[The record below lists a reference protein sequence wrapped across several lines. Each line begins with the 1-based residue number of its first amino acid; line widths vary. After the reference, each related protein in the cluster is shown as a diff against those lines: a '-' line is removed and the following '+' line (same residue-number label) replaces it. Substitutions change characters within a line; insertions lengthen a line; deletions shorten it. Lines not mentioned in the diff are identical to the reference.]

1 MEQQDISLSYGIHRS
16 PSIGNEGE
24 LSECVNLIPKN
35 GELVNIQPPKELGI
49 TLPEGSILMYV
60 HRTKDLLHYIFFQ
73 TNVLRYADTHGT
85 THLIGAN
92 QYDKIPKAITSIGNT
107 LIVISE
113 DPIRYLLWDREF
125 YKELGD
131 KPPFPILSFGLVG
144 SLDKTEQL
152 SVSVD
157 PPYDGAFTEDQLS
170 TISNSVMGYVSKFI
184 RERSVDRGM
193 FIYPFFIRYAYR
205 LYDGTSYMQS
215 APILMIPSSGVT
227 PHVPF
232 TIDVDTDDFDAKI
245 IVNFIISSVVCSI
258 NYKVSG
264 MGNQREWWKD
274 IVKSLDIFITP
285 PIYTFDYYGE
295 INGAQKISDDN
306 GFGVYS
312 IGGGYYNRHTF
323 EEALS
328 IALPGSGYTDQLVLP
343 GKAMDNKVPDNS
355 LFYKVAS
362 IAYEDLC
369 GYNGGERHSLT
380 LEDNVLESLQN
391 REQLVDADA
400 YQNLDWLIPDYSY
413 TYNQRLNIANIKRI
427 LFDGYPP
434 ESMVAYNDGSSTLSI
449 KVFIR
454 EGEKDIVV
462 QTSSSYNLGINLHYL
477 YYPNANA
484 YKMVITRNSDG
495 YQAIVTLSPHNTLN
509 GSYYFD
515 SYAPII
521 FKPGSDSTP
530 ISTDKSVNMPNKIY
544 TSEVNNPFYFPL
556 AGINTVGTGEI
567 VGIRSTTKAL
577 SQGQFGQFPLYAFS
591 SDGIWALQLSDAG
604 LYSSIQPISR
614 DICNNP
620 DSITQ
625 LDSSIVFSTE
635 RGLKLLQGSDISL
648 LSSSLEGVNIDETFF
663 NVNPDFS
670 DLFIPDTDT
679 FVETLRTCK
688 IAYDYTNS
696 LLHIYPK
703 GTRKHYVYSLDTG
716 EFSTFVGEEVKAMAQ
731 DYPSSVVQI
740 GNALYSLEKYV
751 SEDTRKGI
759 AITRALT
766 LGDPFSLKVLV
777 DLRTLGLRKD
787 ESSKI
792 KIAVF
797 VSADRKNWYRLK
809 SLRQRAFKYYRLV
822 YFSNLY
828 DLDTLSGTRVRFE
841 TRRDWRMR

>member
-60 HRTKDLLHYIFFQ
+60 HRTKDFLHYIFFQ
-73 TNVLRYADTHGT
+73 TNVLRYADTDGT

-92 QYDKIPKAITSIGNT
+92 QYDKIPKSVASIGNT
-107 LIVISE
+107 LIVIT
-113 DPIRYLLWDREF
+113 DKPIRYLLWQDGF
-125 YKELGD
+125 YKELGE

-144 SLDKTEQL
+144 HFVSSDTVTMGNPDDVDEDHPMSITQDNL
-152 SVSVD
+152 S
-157 PPYDGAFTEDQLS
+157 YINNE
-170 TISNSVMGYVSKFI
+170 VMGSASKFI
-184 RERSVDRGM
+184 REESVNKGRFM
-193 FIYPFFIRYAYR
+193 FPFFIRYAYR
-205 LYDGTSYMQS
+205 LYDGSSFMHS
-215 APILMIPSSGVT
+215 APILMIPSSDVS
-227 PHVPF
+227 PHAMF
-232 TIDVDTDDFDAKI
+232 RVDDDKEHYRYTMAAI
-245 IVNFIISSVVCSI
+245 ACSI
-258 NYKVSG
+258 DYRVSG
-264 MGNQREWWKD
+264 MGNQKYWWKD
-274 IVKSLDIFITP
+274 IVKSLDIYITAP
-285 PIYTFDYYGE
+285 QYTFDYYGE
-295 INGAQKISDDN
+295 ITGAEYIEDDL
-306 GFGVYS
+306 GFGVYK
-312 IGGGYYNRHTF
+312 IAGGYYSRRTF
-323 EEALS
+323 YEGMSQALGGT
-328 IALPGSGYTDQLVLP
+328 PTYEMQFVLP
-343 GKAMDNKVPDNS
+343 GNAVDESLPENS
-355 LFYKVAS
+355 LFYKIAS
-362 IAYEDLC
+362 FTYENLC
-369 GYNGGERHSLT
+369 AKDGGSRESLP
-380 LEDNVLESLQN
+380 LEDNVLEALQN
-391 REQLVDADA
+391 REQLVDADG
-400 YQNLDWLIPDYSY
+400 YQTLDSLIPEYAY
-413 TYNQRLNIANIKRI
+413 TYNQRLNVSNLRRI

-434 ESMVAYNDGSSTLSI
+434 ESMVSYNDGSSGISV

-454 EGEKDIVV
+454 EGDKEIVTET
-462 QTSSSYNLGINLHYL
+462 TSAISMGINMYYL

-509 GSYYFD
+509 GAYYFD

-591 SDGIWALQLSDAG
+591 SDGIWSLQLSDAG

-614 DICNNP
+614 DVCNNP

-648 LSSSLEGVNIDETFF
+648 LSSSLEGANIDETFF

-670 DLFIPDTDT
+670 DLFIPDTET

-716 EFSTFVGEEVKAMAQ
+716 EFSTFVGEVVKAMAQ

-740 GNALYSLEKYV
+740 GNVLYSLEKYV

-797 VSADRKNWYRLK
+797 VSADRKNWSRLK

>member
-1 MEQQDISLSYGIHRS
+1 
-16 PSIGNEGE
+16 
-24 LSECVNLIPKN
+24 
-35 GELVNIQPPKELGI
+35 
-49 TLPEGSILMYV
+49 
-60 HRTKDLLHYIFFQ
+60 
-73 TNVLRYADTHGT
+73 
-85 THLIGAN
+85 
-92 QYDKIPKAITSIGNT
+92 
-107 LIVISE
+107 
-113 DPIRYLLWDREF
+113 
-125 YKELGD
+125 
-131 KPPFPILSFGLVG
+131 
-144 SLDKTEQL
+144 
-152 SVSVD
+152 
-157 PPYDGAFTEDQLS
+157 
-170 TISNSVMGYVSKFI
+170 
-184 RERSVDRGM
+184 
-193 FIYPFFIRYAYR
+193 
-205 LYDGTSYMQS
+205 
-215 APILMIPSSGVT
+215 
-227 PHVPF
+227 
-232 TIDVDTDDFDAKI
+232 
-245 IVNFIISSVVCSI
+245 
-258 NYKVSG
+258 
-264 MGNQREWWKD
+264 
-274 IVKSLDIFITP
+274 
-285 PIYTFDYYGE
+285 
-295 INGAQKISDDN
+295 
-306 GFGVYS
+306 
-312 IGGGYYNRHTF
+312 
-323 EEALS
+323 
-328 IALPGSGYTDQLVLP
+328 
-343 GKAMDNKVPDNS
+343 
-355 LFYKVAS
+355 
-362 IAYEDLC
+362 
-369 GYNGGERHSLT
+369 
-380 LEDNVLESLQN
+380 
-391 REQLVDADA
+391 
-400 YQNLDWLIPDYSY
+400 
-413 TYNQRLNIANIKRI
+413 
-427 LFDGYPP
+427 
-434 ESMVAYNDGSSTLSI
+434 
-449 KVFIR
+449 
-454 EGEKDIVV
+454 
-462 QTSSSYNLGINLHYL
+462 
-477 YYPNANA
+477 
-484 YKMVITRNSDG
+484 
-495 YQAIVTLSPHNTLN
+495 
-509 GSYYFD
+509 
-515 SYAPII
+515 
-521 FKPGSDSTP
+521 
-530 ISTDKSVNMPNKIY
+530 MPNKIY

-614 DICNNP
+614 DVCSNP

-670 DLFIPDTDT
+670 DLFIPDTET

-740 GNALYSLEKYV
+740 GNVLYSLEKYV

-797 VSADRKNWYRLK
+797 VSADRKNWSRLK
-809 SLRQRAFKYYRLV
+809 SLRQRAFKYYRFV

>member
-49 TLPEGSILMYV
+49 TLPEGSILIYV
-60 HRTKDLLHYIFFQ
+60 HRTKDFLHYIFFQ
-73 TNVLRYADTHGT
+73 TNVLRYADTDGT

-92 QYDKIPKAITSIGNT
+92 QYDKIPKSVTSIGNT
-107 LIVISE
+107 LIVIT
-113 DPIRYLLWDREF
+113 DKPIRYLLWQNGF
-125 YKELGD
+125 YKELGE

-144 SLDKTEQL
+144 HFVSSDTITMGNPDDVDEDHPMSITQDNL
-152 SVSVD
+152 S
-157 PPYDGAFTEDQLS
+157 YINNE
-170 TISNSVMGYVSKFI
+170 VMGSASKFI
-184 RERSVDRGM
+184 REESVNKGRFM
-193 FIYPFFIRYAYR
+193 FPFFIRYAYR
-205 LYDGTSYMQS
+205 LYDGSTFMHS
-215 APILMIPSSGVT
+215 APILMIPSSDVS
-227 PHVPF
+227 PHAMF
-232 TIDVDTDDFDAKI
+232 RVDDDKEHYRYTMAAI
-245 IVNFIISSVVCSI
+245 ACSI
-258 NYKVSG
+258 DYRVSG
-264 MGNQREWWKD
+264 MGNQKSWWED
-274 IVKSLDIFITP
+274 IVKSLDIYITAP
-285 PIYTFDYYGE
+285 QYTFDYYGE
-295 INGAQKISDDN
+295 ITGAEYIEDDLGFGIYKISR
-306 GFGVYS
+306 
-312 IGGGYYNRHTF
+312 GYYNRRTF
-323 EEALS
+323 YEGMSQALGGT
-328 IALPGSGYTDQLVLP
+328 PTYEMQFVLP
-343 GKAMDNKVPDNS
+343 GNAMDDSIPENS
-355 LFYKVAS
+355 LFYKIAS
-362 IAYEDLC
+362 ITYKDLC
-369 GYNGGERHSLT
+369 AKDGGSRESLS
-380 LEDNVLESLQN
+380 LEDNVLEALQN
-391 REQLVDADA
+391 REQLVDANG
-400 YQNLDWLIPDYSY
+400 YQTLDSLIPEYAY
-413 TYNQRLNIANIKRI
+413 TYNQRLNVSNLRRI
-427 LFDGYPP
+427 LFAGYPP
-434 ESMVAYNDGSSTLSI
+434 ESMVAYNDGSSSI
-449 KVFIR
+449 SVKVFIR
-454 EGEKDIVV
+454 EGDKEIVTET
-462 QTSSSYNLGINLHYL
+462 TSAINMGINMYYL
-477 YYPNANA
+477 YYPNSNA

-567 VGIRSTTKAL
+567 IGIQSTTKAL

-635 RGLKLLQGSDISL
+635 RGLKLLQGTDISL

-670 DLFIPDTDT
+670 DLFIPDTET

-740 GNALYSLEKYV
+740 GSALYSLEKYV

-777 DLRTLGLRKD
+777 DLRTLGLRKE

-797 VSADRKNWYRLK
+797 VSADRKNWSRLK
-809 SLRQRAFKYYRLV
+809 SLRQRAFKYYRFV

-828 DLDTLSGTRVRFE
+828 DLDTLSGTRILFE
-841 TRRDWRMR
+841 TRRNNKLR

>member
-35 GELVNIQPPKELGI
+35 GELVNIQPPKELDI
-49 TLPEGSILMYV
+49 TLPEGSILIYV
-60 HRTKDLLHYIFFQ
+60 HRTKDFLHYIFFH
-73 TNVLRYADTHGT
+73 TNVLRYADTDGT

-92 QYDKIPKAITSIGNT
+92 QYDKIPKSVTSIGNT
-107 LIVISE
+107 LIVIT
-113 DPIRYLLWDREF
+113 DKPIRYLLWQNGF
-125 YKELGD
+125 YKELGE

-144 SLDKTEQL
+144 HFVSSDTITMGNPDDVDEDHPMSITQDNL
-152 SVSVD
+152 S
-157 PPYDGAFTEDQLS
+157 YINNE
-170 TISNSVMGYVSKFI
+170 VMGAASKFI
-184 RERSVDRGM
+184 REESVNKGRFM
-193 FIYPFFIRYAYR
+193 FPFFIRYAYR
-205 LYDGTSYMQS
+205 LYDGSTFMHS
-215 APILMIPSSGVT
+215 APILMIPSSDVS
-227 PHVPF
+227 PHAMF
-232 TIDVDTDDFDAKI
+232 RVDDDKEHYRYTMAAI
-245 IVNFIISSVVCSI
+245 ACSI
-258 NYKVSG
+258 DYRVSG
-264 MGNQREWWKD
+264 MGNQKSWWKD
-274 IVKSLDIFITP
+274 IVKSLDIYITAP
-285 PIYTFDYYGE
+285 QYTFDYYGE
-295 INGAQKISDDN
+295 ITGAEYIEDDLGFGIYKIS
-306 GFGVYS
+306 
-312 IGGGYYNRHTF
+312 GGYYNRRTF
-323 EEALS
+323 YEGMSQALGGT
-328 IALPGSGYTDQLVLP
+328 PTYEMQFVLP
-343 GKAMDNKVPDNS
+343 GNAVDDSIPENS
-355 LFYKVAS
+355 LFYKIAS
-362 IAYEDLC
+362 VTYEDLC
-369 GYNGGERHSLT
+369 AKDGESRESLS
-380 LEDNVLESLQN
+380 LEDNVLEALQN
-391 REQLVDADA
+391 REQLVDANG
-400 YQNLDWLIPDYSY
+400 YQTLDSLIPEYAY
-413 TYNQRLNIANIKRI
+413 TYNQRLNVSNLRRI
-427 LFDGYPP
+427 LFAGYPP
-434 ESMVAYNDGSSTLSI
+434 ESIVAYNDGSSSISI

-454 EGEKDIVV
+454 EGDKEIVTET
-462 QTSSSYNLGINLHYL
+462 TSAINMGINMYYL

-484 YKMVITRNSDG
+484 YKMVITRNSDR
-495 YQAIVTLSPHNTLN
+495 YQAIVTLSPHNTMN

-567 VGIRSTTKAL
+567 IGIRSTTKAL

-614 DICNNP
+614 DVCNNP

-670 DLFIPDTDT
+670 DLFIPDTET

-703 GTRKHYVYSLDTG
+703 ETIKHYVYSLDTG
-716 EFSTFVGEEVKAMAQ
+716 EFSTFVGEKVKAMAQ
-731 DYPSSVVQI
+731 DYPNSVVQI

-766 LGDPFSLKVLV
+766 LGDPFSLKTLV

-797 VSADRKNWYRLK
+797 VSADRKNWSRLK
-809 SLRQRAFKYYRLV
+809 SLRQRAFKYYRFV

-828 DLDTLSGTRVRFE
+828 DLDTLSGTRILLE
-841 TRRDWRMR
+841 TRRNNKLR